1 MGLKEDLEEQVQN
14 IFKTNWTT
22 RNGQV
27 VPADDSIKFLND
39 AVILDATVLYADL
52 DASTNLVDSYK
63 PKFAAE
69 IYKTFLYCSAK
80 IIRDCG
86 GEITA
91 YDGDRIMAVFI
102 GGSKN
107 TQAAKAGLKINYAA
121 TKIINPA
128 LKSQYPNKSYIL
140 KHVVGIDT
148 SELHV
153 AKTGIRGSNDLVWVG
168 RAANYAAKLCSLS
181 SDYPTHITHSVY
193 NALANESKFSKDGN
207 NMWEARSWT
216 AMNKLSIYRSNW
228 WWSI

>member
-1 MGLKEDLEEQVQN
+1 MSLKEDLEEQVKN
-14 IFKTNWTT
+14 IFKTTWTT

-27 VPADDSIKFLND
+27 VPADNSIKFLND

-91 YDGDRIMAVFI
+91 YDGDRIMAVFL
-102 GGSKN
+102 GGVKN
-107 TQAAKAGLKINYAA
+107 TQAAKAGLKINGVV
-121 TKIINPA
+121 KEIINPS
-128 LKSQYPNKSYIL
+128 LTKHYPNESYVV
-140 KHVVGIDT
+140 KHVVGIDA
-148 SELHV
+148 SEIHV

-168 RAANYAAKLCSLS
+168 RAANYAAKLCGLS
-181 SDYPTHITHSVY
+181 SDYPTWITHSVY
-193 NALANESKFSKDGN
+193 SALANESKFSKDGKD
-207 NMWEARSWT
+207 MWEARVWT
-216 AMNKLSIYRSNW
+216 AMNNFSIYRSNW
-228 WWSI
+228 RWSL

>member
-1 MGLKEDLEEQVQN
+1 MSLKEDLEEQVKN
-14 IFKTNWTT
+14 IFKTTWTT

-27 VPADDSIKFLND
+27 VPADNSIKFLND

-91 YDGDRIMAVFI
+91 YDGDRIMAVFL
-102 GGSKN
+102 GGVKN
-107 TQAAKAGLKINYAA
+107 TQAAKAGLKINGAVK
-121 TKIINPA
+121 KIINPS
-128 LKSQYPNKSYIL
+128 LTKYYPNDSYVV

-148 SELHV
+148 SEIHV

-168 RAANYAAKLCSLS
+168 RAANYAAKLCCLP
-181 SDYPTHITHSVY
+181 SDYPTWITHTVY
-193 NALANESKFSKDGN
+193 NSLANEAKYGKDN
-207 NMWEARSWT
+207 KNMWEAISWT
-216 AMNKLSIYRSNW
+216 SMNNFSIYRSSW
-228 WWSI
+228 WWGL